1 MPDQDLLSKLQAEN
15 ARLIALLQ
23 SHGIEWR
30 SPPLLL
36 LRSSAASRLP
46 GALSCG
52 DGIFSKLPS
61 CAPMSDELRQV
72 HK

>member
-30 SPPLLL
+30 SPPTLS
-36 LRSSAASRLP
+36 REASRTGKRYRRL
-46 GALSCG
+46 
-52 DGIFSKLPS
+52 
-61 CAPMSDELRQV
+61 E
-72 HK
+72 